1 VVLYEHEKNN
11 VNSLRI
17 INDMPSLDDHLK
29 FNSYSQRL
37 AEIILNSDPWCIVEI
52 FGGLG
57 TGMTILMRMIQNNL
71 LKNDDLLL
79 MWFNAWKYEREESLS
94 IIPLIRTIE
103 IELQNKILKLKENND
118 TKGNIDSNILR
129 FLGVD

>member
-1 VVLYEHEKNN
+1 
-11 VNSLRI
+11 
-17 INDMPSLDDHLK
+17 
-29 FNSYSQRL
+29 
-37 AEIILNSDPWCIVEI
+37 
-52 FGGLG
+52 
-57 TGMTILMRMIQNNL
+57 MTILMRMIQNNL

-118 TKGNIDSNILR
+118 TEGNIDSNILR

>member
-1 VVLYEHEKNN
+1 
-11 VNSLRI
+11 
-17 INDMPSLDDHLK
+17 
-29 FNSYSQRL
+29 
-37 AEIILNSDPWCIVEI
+37 
-52 FGGLG
+52 
-57 TGMTILMRMIQNNL
+57 MTILMRMIQNNL

-94 IIPLIRTIE
+94 IIPLIRPIE

>member
-1 VVLYEHEKNN
+1 MTMKKNN
-11 VNSLRI
+11 VNSLSI
-17 INDMPSLDDHLK
+17 INDIPSLDDHLK

-103 IELQNKILKLKENND
+103 IELQNK
-118 TKGNIDSNILR
+118 T
-129 FLGVD
+129 

>member
-1 VVLYEHEKNN
+1 
-11 VNSLRI
+11 
-17 INDMPSLDDHLK
+17 
-29 FNSYSQRL
+29 
-37 AEIILNSDPWCIVEI
+37 
-52 FGGLG
+52 
-57 TGMTILMRMIQNNL
+57 
-71 LKNDDLLL
+71 

>member
-1 VVLYEHEKNN
+1 
-11 VNSLRI
+11 
-17 INDMPSLDDHLK
+17 
-29 FNSYSQRL
+29 
-37 AEIILNSDPWCIVEI
+37 
-52 FGGLG
+52 
-57 TGMTILMRMIQNNL
+57 
-71 LKNDDLLL
+71 
-79 MWFNAWKYEREESLS
+79 MWFNAWKYEREESQS